1 MNEKF
6 ISCFKITTKLSHP
19 TILKPA
25 KQNSCDKII
34 TDKLNELY
42 NKMNESQSQVPK
54 VMIACY
60 DSKEGDLY

>member
-34 TDKLNELY
+34 TDKLNELQQD
-42 NKMNESQSQVPK
+42 E
-54 VMIACY
+54 
-60 DSKEGDLY
+60 

>member
-1 MNEKF
+1 M
-6 ISCFKITTKLSHP
+6 S
-19 TILKPA
+19 
-25 KQNSCDKII
+25 
-34 TDKLNELY
+34 Y